1 MSQFAANENFSKH
14 VSNMDYTAI
23 QNMKANAI
31 DAQDWEAL
39 DRADALEA
47 QWLEAQ

>member
-23 QNMKANAI
+23 QNMKAKAI
-31 DAQDWEAL
+31 DEQDWDAL
-39 DRADALEA
+39 DRADALEK